1 MNELITLKTSE
12 GGERT
17 VSGRELHEFLE
28 VDTRFNDWITNKIKE
43 YGFIKGTDYDS
54 FTENLVKGG
63 RPRVEYELTLNMA
76 KELSMLEKNEKGKE
90 ARKYFIKCEKQLE
103 TLKTQVFLNKIEDF
117 QNSLEEAKRQFKP
130 SHSKKLQYN
139 KLIKQLSYTD
149 DEFVAIQTFVFAML
163 GVDKWENTAVEDGPR
178 IMELINTPAAL
189 ISSKQFQQT
198 KLY

>member
-12 GGERT
+12 GGKKT
-17 VSGRELHEFLE
+17 VS
-28 VDTRFNDWITNKIKE
+28 
-43 YGFIKGTDYDS
+43 
-54 FTENLVKGG
+54 
-63 RPRVEYELTLNMA
+63 A
-76 KELSMLEKNEKGKE
+76 KELYLGLGLSKKNWSRWYPINIEENEFFNEGYDFTGVRLIEEGNETVDFEITLEFAKHIAMMSKTEK
-90 ARKYFIKCEKQLE
+90 AHKYRNYFLVCEKQLE
-103 TLKTQVFLNKIEDF
+103 SFKTQTFLNKIEDF

-149 DEFVAIQTFVFAML
+149 DEFAAIQTFVFAML

-178 IMELINTPAAL
+178 IMELINTSAAL

>member
-28 VDTRFNDWITNKIKE
+28 VDTRFNDWIANKIKE
-43 YGFIKGTDYDS
+43 YGFIKGTDYNS

-63 RPRVEYELTLNMA
+63 RPRVEYELTINMA
-76 KELSMLEKNEKGKE
+76 KELSMLEKNEKGKL
-90 ARKYFIKCEKQLE
+90 ARTYFINCEKQLE
-103 TLKTQVFLNKIEDF
+103 TLKTQLILDKLSDF
-117 QNSLEEAKRQFKP
+117 QSSLEEAKRQFKP
-130 SHSKKLQYN
+130 SHSRKLQYN
-139 KLIKQLSYTD
+139 KLIKQLASNE
-149 DEFVAIQTFVFAML
+149 DEFAAIQTFVFAML

-178 IMELINTPAAL
+178 IMELINTSAAL